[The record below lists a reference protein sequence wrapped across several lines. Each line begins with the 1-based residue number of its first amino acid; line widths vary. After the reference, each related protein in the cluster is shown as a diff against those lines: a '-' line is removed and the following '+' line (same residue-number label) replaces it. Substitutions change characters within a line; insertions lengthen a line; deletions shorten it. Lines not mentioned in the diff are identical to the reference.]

1 MKCQRARSDGNPC
14 GNYAV
19 RGTNLCRKHGGM
31 SKQVRR
37 KAIVRAE
44 LSAWGLTDE
53 HVDPGETLLRL
64 VAQSARRA
72 ALYSDLLRRA
82 YEDDPS
88 FPDAFAGAN
97 VAALIGHKYALTK
110 EGDRVAVEEAV
121 RGLVELEAAER
132 DRCARFC
139 KLAIDAGLEERR
151 VRLAEEQGAV
161 IVSVIEAV
169 LAGLGLSVEQRSR
182 VPVVV
187 PAALRALD
195 GVVA

>member
-110 EGDRVAVEEAV
+110 EVIGSRSRRLSAGWWSWRPRSGTDVPGSASWR
-121 RGLVELEAAER
+121 LMR
-132 DRCARFC
+132 DWR
-139 KLAIDAGLEERR
+139 
-151 VRLAEEQGAV
+151 
-161 IVSVIEAV
+161 SVGSGW
-169 LAGLGLSVEQRSR
+169 LRSR
-182 VPVVV
+182 V
-187 PAALRALD
+187 R
-195 GVVA
+195 